1 MAFYPVFLD
10 LAGRA
15 CVVVG
20 GGILGERRVEALLA
34 AGAGVTV
41 VSPEVTSA
49 VAGLAAAGRV
59 RHVARPYRP
68 GDLAGAEL
76 AFTVVDDPAV
86 GPAVALEARERAVW
100 LNAADDPVRCDFILP
115 GLVRRGL
122 LTVAVGS
129 GAASP
134 ALTRA
139 LREHLDSALGPEWEV
154 LGELAAAARRELRAA
169 GRVTDGDTWQRALAS
184 DVRALLAE
192 GRVGEARARLRT
204 RLELP
209 V

>member
-1 MAFYPVFLD
+1 MGFYPVFLD
-10 LAGRA
+10 LTGRA

-20 GGILGERRVEALLA
+20 GGIVAERRVEALLA
-34 AGAGVTV
+34 AGAEVTV
-41 VSPEVTSA
+41 VSPEVTPA
-49 VAGLAAAGRV
+49 LAGLGAAGRV

-68 GDLAGAEL
+68 DDLAGAEL
-76 AFTVVDDPAV
+76 AFTAVDDPAV
-86 GPAVALEARERAVW
+86 SAAVALEARERAVW
-100 LNAADDPVRCDFILP
+100 LNAADDPAHCDFILP
-115 GLVRRGL
+115 GLVRRGV

-139 LREHLDSALGPEWEV
+139 LREHLDSALGPEWEA

-169 GRVTDGDTWQRALAS
+169 GRVTDGDTWRRALAP

-192 GRVGEARARLRT
+192 GRLGEARDQLRT

>member
-1 MAFYPVFLD
+1 MGFYPVFLD
-10 LAGRA
+10 LTDRA

-20 GGILGERRVEALLA
+20 GGIVAERRVEALLA
-34 AGAGVTV
+34 AEAGVTV
-41 VSPEVTSA
+41 VSPEVTPA
-49 VAGLAAAGRV
+49 LAGLVAAGRV
-59 RHVARPYRP
+59 RHVARAYRP

-76 AFTVVDDPAV
+76 AFTAVDDPAV
-86 GPAVALEARERAVW
+86 SPAVTLEARERAVW
-100 LNAADDPVRCDFILP
+100 LNAADDPAHCDFILP

-139 LREHLDSALGPEWEV
+139 LREHLDSALGPEWEA

-169 GRVTDGDTWQRALAS
+169 GRVTGGDTWRRALAS

-192 GRVGEARARLRT
+192 GRVGEARDRLRT

>member
-20 GGILGERRVEALLA
+20 GGIVAERRVASLLT

-41 VSPEVTSA
+41 VSPEVTPA
-49 VAGLAAAGRV
+49 LADLAAAGRI

-68 GDLAGAEL
+68 GDLDGAGI
-76 AFTVVDDPAV
+76 AFTAVDDPGV
-86 GPAVALEARERAVW
+86 SPAVALEARERAVW
-100 LNAADDPVRCDFILP
+100 LNAADDPGHCDFILP

-139 LREHLDSALGPEWEV
+139 LREHLDSVLGTEWEA

-169 GRVTDGDTWQRALAS
+169 GRVTDGDAWRRALAP

-192 GRVGEARARLRT
+192 GRSGEARDRLR
-204 RLELP
+204 RHLELP